1 MQRGSLRAVVR
12 YPWCVCTQATNFTT
26 DAKDTFR
33 VKHRAIWVS
42 IKVLLK
48 VWKAFCVSNILYVH
62 IIIMISCLSG
72 CSIFNVETSST
83 VVVTLETER
92 VKVILL
98 SLISLRVLI
107 LENQKLVA
115 KKSSPQTVGIY
126 LTRITVLQVN

>member
-1 MQRGSLRAVVR
+1 
-12 YPWCVCTQATNFTT
+12 
-26 DAKDTFR
+26 
-33 VKHRAIWVS
+33 
-42 IKVLLK
+42 
-48 VWKAFCVSNILYVH
+48 
-62 IIIMISCLSG
+62 MISCFSG

-126 LTRITVLQVN
+126 QTRITVLQVN